1 MPRALTTRHPFAT
14 VAAMPS
20 PGTPAQPASEADFE
34 QSLDELERIV
44 QRLERGE
51 MPLDESLATFE
62 RGMALYRQ
70 CQTRLEQAELKVRQL
85 LDPSN
90 PASARPLDADTP

>member
-1 MPRALTTRHPFAT
+1 MPN
-14 VAAMPS
+14 
-20 PGTPAQPASEADFE
+20 PGTPDPNEADFE

-44 QRLERGE
+44 ERLERGE

-85 LDPSN
+85 LDPSD
-90 PASARPLDADTP
+90 PTSARQLDTDTP